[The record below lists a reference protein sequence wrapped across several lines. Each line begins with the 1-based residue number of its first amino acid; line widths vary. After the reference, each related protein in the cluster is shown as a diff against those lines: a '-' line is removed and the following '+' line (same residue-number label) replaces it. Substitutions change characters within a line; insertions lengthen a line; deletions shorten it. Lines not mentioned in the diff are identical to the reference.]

1 MSAAVIPKN
10 LTNYLRVITG
20 YHKQLIRFYPDRSG
34 AINSQDILR
43 WTFPR
48 EILNIPSL
56 THF

>member
-34 AINSQDILR
+34 AINSQDIL
-43 WTFPR
+43 
-48 EILNIPSL
+48 
-56 THF
+56 